1 MGPKKFP
8 QSTGESMEPQE
19 NRRINAD
26 LLRPV
31 MQTGWGFYAAALI
44 CGSVLLAAV
53 LSFSYQVRHGIGV
66 AGIRRPVMWGFYITN
81 FVFWIGISHAGTLIS
96 AILRLVNATW
106 RRPITRCAEAITVF
120 ALMIGSMFPIIHLG
134 RPWLFFWLV
143 PYPNERMIWPNF
155 RSPLLWD
162 FMAINTYLIGSLT
175 YLLLPMIPDLALIR
189 DRTSGLRRRI
199 YTFLSL
205 GWRGTTLQW
214 NRLERTISIMAIIIV
229 PVAVSVHTIVSWD
242 FAMTLNPMWKSTIFG
257 PYFVVG
263 AIFSGIAALILAM
276 AILRRVLG
284 LEEYLKPVHFDNLG
298 KLLLTMSCLWFY
310 FTFAEY
316 LTAWYSNETFEI
328 VVFRSK
334 VSGTYSPL
342 FWTMIVFNFVVPLLL
357 LGIRRFRT
365 ITGTAF
371 ASFLIVIGMWI
382 ERFLIIVPTLA
393 NPRLSFVR
401 GNYSPT
407 WVEITIT
414 AGTVAYFVLLYLL
427 FTKLF
432 PIISIWELKED
443 RRVQSRLETVSSSP
457 PLTNTSVA
465 GQTVGVQ

>member
-1 MGPKKFP
+1 
-8 QSTGESMEPQE
+8 
-19 NRRINAD
+19 
-26 LLRPV
+26 
-31 MQTGWGFYAAALI
+31 
-44 CGSVLLAAV
+44 AAV
-53 LSFSYQVRHGIGV
+53 AAFAYQVHRGIGI
-66 AGIRRPVMWGFYITN
+66 AGVNWPVMWGFYITN

-143 PYPNERMIWPNF
+143 PYPSERMIWPNF
-155 RSPLLWD
+155 RSPLMWD

-175 YLLLPMIPDLALIR
+175 YLFLPLVPDLAVVR
-189 DRTSGLRRRI
+189 DRTTGLRHRI
-199 YTFLSL
+199 YALLAL
-205 GWRGTTLQW
+205 GWRGTARQW
-214 NRLERTISIMAIIIV
+214 NRLERAISIMAIIIL

-276 AILRRVLG
+276 AVLRRVLH
-284 LEEYLKPVHFDNLG
+284 LEAYLEPLHFDNLG

-316 LTAWYSNETFEI
+316 LTTWYNNEPHEI
-328 VVFRSK
+328 VVFWSK
-334 VSGTYSPL
+334 VSGRYAPL
-342 FWTMIVFNFVVPLLL
+342 FWSMMTGCFVVPMVLV
-357 LGIRRFRT
+357 GIRRLRT
-365 ITGTAF
+365 ITGVAV
-371 ASFLIVIGMWI
+371 ASFTVVVGMWI

-393 NPRLSFVR
+393 HPRLSFVR
-401 GNYSPT
+401 GSYTPR
-407 WVEITIT
+407 WPEITIT
-414 AGTVAYFVLLYLL
+414 IGTFAYFGLLYLL

-432 PIISIWELKED
+432 PIISLWELKEGWFHEH
-443 RRVQSRLETVSSSP
+443 RKP
-457 PLTNTSVA
+457 ATSVVTAEVLHEA
-465 GQTVGVQ
+465 GGMR

>member
-1 MGPKKFP
+1 LP
-8 QSTGESMEPQE
+8 QARPSNSQ
-19 NRRINAD
+19 INDD
-26 LLRPV
+26 LLRPIL
-31 MQTGWGFYAAALI
+31 QTGWRFYAL
-44 CGSVLLAAV
+44 GLLLAAGLAAAV
-53 LSFSYQVRHGIGV
+53 VTFTYQAHHGIGIT
-66 AGIRRPVMWGFYITN
+66 GKNWPVMWNFYITN

-143 PYPNERMIWPNF
+143 PYPSERMIWPNF
-155 RSPLLWD
+155 RSPLMWD

-175 YLLLPMIPDLALIR
+175 YLFLPLVPDLAVVR
-189 DRTSGLRRRI
+189 DRTTGLRHRI
-199 YTFLSL
+199 YALLAL
-205 GWRGTTLQW
+205 GWRGTARQW
-214 NRLERTISIMAIIIV
+214 NRLERAISIMAIIIV

-276 AILRRVLG
+276 AVLRRVLH
-284 LEEYLKPVHFDNLG
+284 LEAYLEPLHFDNLG

-316 LTAWYSNETFEI
+316 LTTWYNNEPHEI
-328 VVFRSK
+328 VVFWSK
-334 VSGTYSPL
+334 VSGRYAPL
-342 FWTMIVFNFVVPLLL
+342 FWSMMTGCFVVPMVLV
-357 LGIRRFRT
+357 GIRRLRT
-365 ITGTAF
+365 ITGVAV
-371 ASFLIVIGMWI
+371 ASFTVVVGMWI

-393 NPRLSFVR
+393 HPRLSFVR
-401 GNYSPT
+401 GSYTPR
-407 WVEITIT
+407 WPEITIT
-414 AGTVAYFVLLYLL
+414 IGTFAYFGLLYLL

-432 PIISIWELKED
+432 PIISLWELKEGWFHEH
-443 RRVQSRLETVSSSP
+443 RKP
-457 PLTNTSVA
+457 ATSVVTAEVLHEA
-465 GQTVGVQ
+465 GGMR

>member
-1 MGPKKFP
+1 MTEASQPA
-8 QSTGESMEPQE
+8 
-19 NRRINAD
+19 NRKINED
-26 LLRPV
+26 LLRPIF
-31 MQTGWGFYAAALI
+31 QTSWRFYAAAVPLALI
-44 CGSVLLAAV
+44 LVAAILAFA
-53 LSFSYQVRHGIGV
+53 YQLRNGIGV
-66 AGIRRPVMWGFYITN
+66 AGIRRPVFWGFYITN

-134 RPWLFFWLV
+134 RPWLFFWLF
-143 PYPNERMIWPNF
+143 PYPSERMIWPNF
-155 RSPLLWD
+155 RSPLMWD

-175 YLLLPMIPDLALIR
+175 YLYLPLVPDLALVR
-189 DRTSGLRRRI
+189 DRARGLRRRV
-199 YTFLSL
+199 YGLLAL
-205 GWRGTTLQW
+205 GWHGNATQW
-214 NRLERTISIMAIIIV
+214 NRLERAVSIMAIIIV

-276 AILRRVLG
+276 VVLRRMLH
-284 LEEYLKPVHFDNLG
+284 LEEYLKPLHFDNLG
-298 KLLLTMSCLWFY
+298 RLLLTMSCLWFY

-316 LTAWYSNETFEI
+316 LTAWYTNEPQE
-328 VVFRSK
+328 VVVLWAK
-334 VSGTYSPL
+334 VRGPYAPL
-342 FWTMIVFNFVVPLLL
+342 FWTMMVCCFVIPMVL

-365 ITGTAF
+365 IVGTGI
-371 ASFLIVIGMWI
+371 ASLTVVIGMWI

-414 AGTVAYFVLLYLL
+414 IGTFAYFALLYLV
-427 FTKLF
+427 FSKLF
-432 PIISIWELKED
+432 PIIAVWELKEGYHGHHP
-443 RRVQSRLETVSSSP
+443 VSYPAPVLAELPETGRLP
-457 PLTNTSVA
+457 
-465 GQTVGVQ
+465 